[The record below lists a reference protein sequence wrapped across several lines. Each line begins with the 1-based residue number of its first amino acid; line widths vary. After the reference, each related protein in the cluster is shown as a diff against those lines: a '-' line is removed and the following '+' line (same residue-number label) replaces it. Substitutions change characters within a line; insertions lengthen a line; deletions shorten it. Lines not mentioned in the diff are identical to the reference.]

1 MAVRCS
7 LETSSSNGN
16 ICLSTWDLQGIYR
29 HKSSQDIVYDGK
41 RIRWQ
46 NDYESLQKLIEC
58 VFAQQ
63 GKWKSAGGTSKK
75 FVSSIV
81 DLSCTWYPGKLNSL
95 LFHGETGDLVNEIL
109 VTACKS
115 TSFNTFVNSVKGGI
129 QNIPERN
136 SRDVDGMAGSSH
148 TQTLNVSCSAVEDM
162 YKQPSPKYVDQ
173 STQTVD
179 PNREQCLC
187 VDLVSEFDNMKINFE
202 IILTR
207 IDALQSLANIQA
219 ICFCNDN
226 IVHLESELDGEGRN
240 STKTAPTISPMEKE
254 NSEIEALKNKINS
267 LDIKLEKCL
276 KDYDAILNQPSIVIP
291 QVPIV
296 PPQSPI
302 VPPQSP
308 IVPPQAPITP
318 SSHVNKQNLD
328 QCPEVQIPCHVKL
341 IPQVP
346 IVPLQSPIAPPKAP
360 ITPSLHVNKQHL
372 DQSPEVQLPCHV
384 SKVFLNKLPLCDTQ
398 GFNCKQVNTLNELS
412 LLPQHVMTPCQSLE
426 SNSPLLSN
434 RLRNLSG
441 KIPNGHG
448 HANRSSKPLHGL
460 RQPKTSSLR
469 VLTQP
474 QRKIAPFRKHSA
486 NFRPPRI
493 VLEKQSM
500 EWAVYLQFVSQMT
513 SKSSP
518 V

>member
-1 MAVRCS
+1 MAVRC
-7 LETSSSNGN
+7 LPETSGSNSN
-16 ICLSTWDLQGIYR
+16 ICLSAWDLQGIYR

-41 RIRWQ
+41 RIRWH
-46 NDYESLQKLIEC
+46 NDYESLQKLIVR
-58 VFAQQ
+58 VFAQR

-75 FVSSIV
+75 FVSSIA

-129 QNIPERN
+129 QSISERN
-136 SRDVDGMAGSSH
+136 CRGTDGTTNSSLSH
-148 TQTLNVSCSAVEDM
+148 TRTLNVSCSAVEDM

-187 VDLVSEFDNMKINFE
+187 VDLVSELDNMKINFE
-202 IILTR
+202 IISTR

-219 ICFCNDN
+219 ICFRNDN
-226 IVHLESELDGEGRN
+226 TGHLESELDGEGTN
-240 STKTAPTISPMEKE
+240 SMKTAHTLSPMEKE
-254 NSEIEALKNKINS
+254 NPEIEALKNKINS

-276 KDYDAILNQPSIVIP
+276 KDYDAILNQSSIVIP
-291 QVPIV
+291 QAPIV
-296 PPQSPI
+296 PPQPPI
-302 VPPQSP
+302 VFPQSP

-318 SSHVNKQNLD
+318 PSHVNTQNLN
-328 QCPEVQIPCHVKL
+328 QSPEVQIPCQVKL
-341 IPQVP
+341 ISQAATVP
-346 IVPLQSPIAPPKAP
+346 PQSPIASPQAP
-360 ITPSLHVNKQHL
+360 ITPSLHVNEQHL
-372 DQSPEVQLPCHV
+372 DQSPEVQLPCYV

-398 GFNCKQVNTLNELS
+398 GFNCKQVNTLNESS

-426 SNSPLLSN
+426 PTSSPLPDGP
-434 RLRNLSG
+434 RNLLG
-441 KIPNGHG
+441 KIPNDHG
-448 HANRSSKPLHGL
+448 P
-460 RQPKTSSLR
+460 
-469 VLTQP
+469 TQP
-474 QRKIAPFRKHSA
+474 QRKIAPFRKASA
-486 NFRPPRI
+486 NYRPPRI

-513 SKSSP
+513 RNSSP